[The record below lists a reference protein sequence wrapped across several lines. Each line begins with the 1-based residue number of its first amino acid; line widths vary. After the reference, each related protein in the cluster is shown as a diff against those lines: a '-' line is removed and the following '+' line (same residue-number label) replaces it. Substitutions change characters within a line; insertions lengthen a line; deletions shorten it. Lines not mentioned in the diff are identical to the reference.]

1 MKANAPKRKIFNDAL
16 DVLCGEDIPAPV
28 NGVEML
34 PIDSVHPFR
43 KHPFR
48 LYEGE
53 RLDDM
58 VESIREHGILS
69 PLIVWKNSGSY
80 EMLAGHNRQNAGR
93 LAGLTEIPVIVKRDL
108 SEKEAYVYVIETNVI
123 QRGFAELLPS
133 EKAAVLAERYE
144 KVISQGKRNDILQ
157 EIARLND
164 SDMEETCGHDVHKLK
179 NRDAVGKEYGMTGR
193 NIARYIRVNQLS
205 QPLKE
210 RLDDGSLPLVAAVDL
225 SYLSD
230 EEQNVV
236 SELAEQGRIKLDGKI
251 TRAIKDIEG
260 EVTADRIMEFAGN
273 RTQKKADTG
282 RNIKLPADVYERYF
296 TDTKPAD
303 VAGIVEEALAAWFED
318 RKMAGAS

>member
-16 DVLCGEDIPAPV
+16 DVLCGEDIAAPV
-28 NGVEML
+28 NGIEML
-34 PIDSVHPFR
+34 PIDSVHPLR

-58 VESIREHGILS
+58 VESIREHGILN
-69 PLIVWKNSGSY
+69 PLIVWKNSDGY

-133 EKAAVLAERYE
+133 EKAAVLVERYE

-157 EIARLND
+157 EIARLNG
-164 SDMEETCGHDVHKLK
+164 SGTEETCGHDVHKLK
-179 NRDAVGKEYGMTGR
+179 NREAVGQEYGMTGR

-205 QPLKE
+205 QQLKDK
-210 RLDDGSLPLVAAVDL
+210 LDDGSLSLVAAVDL

-230 EEQNVV
+230 GEQNVV
-236 SELAEQGRIKLDGKI
+236 SELAEQGRINLNGK
-251 TRAIKDIEG
+251 TARSIKDMDG
-260 EVTADRIMEFAGN
+260 EVTADRILEFD
-273 RTQKKADTG
+273 RTRKPKKADTV

-303 VAGIVEEALAAWFED
+303 AAGIVEQALTAWFAGRD
-318 RKMAGAS
+318 MAGVS

>member
-1 MKANAPKRKIFNDAL
+1 MKANAPKRKVFNDAL
-16 DVLCGEDIPAPV
+16 DVLCGEDTAVLV
-28 NGVEML
+28 NGIEML

-69 PLIVWKNSGSY
+69 PLIVWKNSGGY

-260 EVTADRIMEFAGN
+260 EVTADRIMGFAGN
-273 RTQKKADTG
+273 RTQKKADIG
-282 RNIKLPADVYERYF
+282 KNIKLPAHVYERYF
-296 TDTKPAD
+296 ADTKPGD
-303 VAGIVEEALAAWFED
+303 VAKIVEEALAAWFEG
-318 RKMAGAS
+318 REMAGAS

>member
-1 MKANAPKRKIFNDAL
+1 MKANAPKRKIFNDAV
-16 DVLCGEDIPAPV
+16 DVLYGDDIPVPI
-28 NGVEML
+28 NGIEML

-58 VESIREHGILS
+58 VDSIREHGILS
-69 PLIVWKNSGSY
+69 PLIVWKNSDGY

-157 EIARLND
+157 EIERLNG
-164 SDMEETCGHDVHKLK
+164 SGKEETCGHD
-179 NRDAVGKEYGMTGR
+179 
-193 NIARYIRVNQLS
+193 
-205 QPLKE
+205 
-210 RLDDGSLPLVAAVDL
+210 
-225 SYLSD
+225 
-230 EEQNVV
+230 
-236 SELAEQGRIKLDGKI
+236 ELFPIK
-251 TRAIKDIEG
+251 
-260 EVTADRIMEFAGN
+260 
-273 RTQKKADTG
+273 
-282 RNIKLPADVYERYF
+282 
-296 TDTKPAD
+296 
-303 VAGIVEEALAAWFED
+303 
-318 RKMAGAS
+318 